1 MTLEPIAHME
11 NDYTEKFG
19 VPRQS
24 GLVQEVPSRIV
35 FQPEYRVREALRG
48 LEGYS
53 HLWIIW
59 VFSQVHRQG
68 WSPTVRPPR
77 LGGNTRVGVFASR
90 SPYRPNPIGLS
101 CVRLERILWDDP
113 SGPVLLVTGADL
125 MNGTPILD
133 IKPYLPYAD
142 CHPEALDGFG
152 LKPGL
157 GTVQVELPPD
167 LPFPPEKRQALRA
180 MLAQDPRPGYQEDP
194 QRVYG
199 VAFAGYDI
207 RFTVADGVLRVIS
220 AAKIPLD

>member
-24 GLVQEVPSRIV
+24 GLVQEVSSRVV
-35 FQPEYRVREALRG
+35 FRPEYRVREALRG
-48 LEGYS
+48 LEGFS
-53 HLWIIW
+53 HLWLIW
-59 VFSQVHRQG
+59 VFSQAHRQG

-77 LGGNTRVGVFASR
+77 LGGNTRIGVFASR

-101 CVRLERILWDDP
+101 CVKLERILWDDP
-113 SGPVLLVTGADL
+113 EGPVLLVAGADL

-142 CHPEALDGFG
+142 CHPEALGGFG
-152 LKPGL
+152 LTPGL
-157 GTVQVELPPD
+157 GTLQVELPQD

-180 MLAQDPRPGYQEDP
+180 MLAQDPRPGYQDDP
-194 QRVYG
+194 ERVYG

-207 RFTVADGVLRVIS
+207 RFTVSGGVLRVTG